1 MRYVPDLVGHIQT
14 MVLIGFADTPASLG
28 RPLFIKDKQTV
39 ASLVMVMKQDQ
50 MTSPAGA

>member
-1 MRYVPDLVGHIQT
+1 